1 MAKANSPEQTV
12 GRARLDLPVPVTGRG
27 AGRGLRF
34 AGRPLDQSRGSATFG
49 QADRGR
55 ASHHLDARTLPRRV
69 ERLLEQRQD
78 QPDVLPH
85 RVLQRGHLA
94 GQLVYPRVYLFHGSA
109 RSALKVACK
118 REERGRGEGEKKE
131 KKKEERRIETYHQS
145 VDSTAPSL
153 GKFSNTR
160 VNSSL
165 SNILP
170 SRILFFTYFF
180 NF

>member
-1 MAKANSPEQTV
+1 MVAKANSPEQTV
-12 GRARLDLPVPVTGRG
+12 GRARLYLPVPVTGRG

-131 KKKEERRIETYHQS
+131 KKKRREG
-145 VDSTAPSL
+145 L
-153 GKFSNTR
+153 K
-160 VNSSL
+160 
-165 SNILP
+165 
-170 SRILFFTYFF
+170 RIINLLIRQLRA
-180 NF
+180 